1 MIRIRSVERKDLDE
15 LFTLD
20 HQCFPP
26 GIAYSR
32 TELRRLTSSPSS
44 ISVAAE
50 DEAAKLAGFAIAEL
64 HLESGQRIGHIVTI
78 DVVPTARRIG
88 IGHALMRALLERL
101 CDRGVILVR
110 LEVAVD
116 NEAAQ
121 AFYFRHGFVETGH
134 IPRYYLGRIDAL
146 AMEKALVQADGGRE

>member
-1 MIRIRSVERKDLDE
+1 MDE

-32 TELRRLTSSPSS
+32 AELRYLTSSPSS
-44 ISVAAE
+44 LSVAAE
-50 DEAAKLAGFAIAEL
+50 DEAAKLAGFVIAEL
-64 HLESGQRIGHIVTI
+64 HLESGKRVGHIVTI
-78 DVVPTARRIG
+78 DVAPSARRKG
-88 IGHALMRALLERL
+88 IGQALMGALLQRL
-101 CDRGVILVR
+101 CNSGVILVR

-121 AFYFRHGFVETGH
+121 AFYLRHGFVETGH
-134 IPRYYLGRIDAL
+134 IPRYYLGKIDAL
-146 AMEKALVQADGGRE
+146 AMELALSDGGCE